1 MIYHQTFLKVSI
13 LAGSSS
19 GSGYVNSVGTFAK
32 FNNPLGIAINEGG
45 NILIADYLNNVIR
58 RIDTSRVVTTL
69 AGSTQGYADGPGTYA
84 QFIAPSA
91 LTVGLRDYIY
101 VVDNF
106 SKRLRLIEGYAT
118 PTITPSKPNATPR
131 AKPKATSKATPKA
144 KPKQR

>member
-1 MIYHQTFLKVSI
+1 MIYHQTFLQVSI
-13 LAGSSS
+13 LAGSS
-19 GSGYVNSVGTFAK
+19 SGYVNSVGTFAK
-32 FNNPLGIAINEGG
+32 FNSPRGIAINEGG
-45 NILIADYLNNVIR
+45 NILIADWNNHVIR

-84 QFIAPSA
+84 QFYGPSA

-106 SKRLRLIEGYAT
+106 SNRLRLIEGYAT
-118 PTITPSKPNATPR
+118 STPTITPS
-131 AKPKATSKATPKA
+131 KPKATSKATSKA

>member
-19 GSGYVNSVGTFAK
+19 GIGYVNSVGTFAK
-32 FNNPLGIAINEGG
+32 FNIPRGIAINEGG
-45 NILIADYLNNVIR
+45 NILIADSVNHVIR

-69 AGSTQGYADGPGTYA
+69 AGSTAGDADGPGTYA
-84 QFIAPSA
+84 QFNNPSA

-118 PTITPSKPNATPR
+118 PTITPSKP
-131 AKPKATSKATPKA
+131 KATSKATSKA